1 MATDLYEATS
11 YEIIFKCDEL
21 TVHHVLRAVSPAT
34 LALIPLKLPILD
46 PSDFSLRL
54 YLMPNDGDIRSLV
67 L

>member
-1 MATDLYEATS
+1 MSTDLNKATC
-11 YEIIFKCDEL
+11 YEIIFKRNEL

-46 PSDFSLRL
+46 PNYFGLRL
-54 YLMPNDGDIRSLV
+54 YFMSTYGDIRSLV